1 MDRLQMHKYKSVSEI
16 TLRVEEITK
25 QIYVLLVK
33 GESIDMADTEHINS
47 LYIERKDLIKILIG
61 FVRSSNDGII
71 GDTNFKLEG
80 DEEEVKFFFNKLE
93 EIDLNNINLL
103 KINITKLAEKL
114 KEMNQNKS
122 LMIYSK

>member
-80 DEEEVKFFFNKLE
+80 DAEEVRFFFNKLE

>member
-1 MDRLQMHKYKSVSEI
+1 MHKYKSVSEI

-33 GESIDMADTEHINS
+33 GDSIDMADTERINS

-80 DEEEVKFFFNKLE
+80 DAEEVRFFFNKLE

>member
-1 MDRLQMHKYKSVSEI
+1 MYKYKSVSEI

-80 DEEEVKFFFNKLE
+80 DAEEVRLFFNKLE